1 MTDSTADGSD
11 RQDRIGPYKLLELLG
26 EGGMG
31 EVWLAEQ
38 SDPVHRRV
46 ALKVIKLGMDT
57 KQVLARLEAER
68 QALAVMDHPNIARFY
83 DGGATET
90 GRPYFVMELVHGTSL
105 TDYCDTYRL
114 TTDDRIR
121 LFTEICQ
128 AVQHAHH
135 KGVVHRD
142 LKPSNVLVGVKD
154 DHPVVKI
161 IDFGIAKALGQ
172 ELTDRTL
179 VTQMGQ
185 IIGTPEYMSPEQAE
199 MSGLDVDTRTDV
211 YSLGVMLYELL
222 VGARP
227 FDLRVRADQAVR
239 HAIRETEVPR
249 PSTRLTSL
257 GGTQDT
263 VARHRRTTVEA
274 LKRELSSDLDWVI
287 LKAMEKDRTRRYETA
302 NELAQDLERHLRH
315 EPVLARAPS
324 ARYRLGKFV
333 KRHRM
338 GVAAGTAVV
347 AALVI
352 GLSLATVGM
361 VRAQRAERRAEQE
374 ADAARQVSDFLV
386 ELFEVSDPSEA
397 RGNTITA
404 REVLDRGAERI
415 EAELAEQP
423 ALQGRM
429 MDVMGGVYTSLGL
442 YRDAEPLIQQGL
454 DVRQNALGNDHPD
467 VAESLHRLAWLYRSL
482 RRYDEA
488 LPLAEESV
496 RIREAALGP
505 QDPDYA
511 MSLQLLGMV
520 QRDQGDFDAGQRN
533 LERSLE
539 IRERALG
546 PEHLSVS
553 MSLYHL
559 GWLQVRRGDNRR
571 AQELYLRA
579 CRIMENELGPES
591 FQTGWC
597 FNDLAAATDNL
608 GEYDSAR
615 EYYERALGIF
625 ESVLT
630 PDHPNIGALLN
641 NFAGFLAR
649 TGDSQGARRTYER
662 ALSIREAAFGPDH
675 PTTAEALT
683 NLGLQLQYDGEYNEA
698 RRLYERALRINE
710 TAFGPESGGVAGTLN
725 NLGYLLR
732 YVGEFEE
739 ARSHLTR
746 CLRIQEETLGP
757 EHPGLTQVL
766 SNLGFL
772 FRDLRQYGEA
782 IANLERAVEIT
793 EDAWGPDHVRT
804 KTQMLYAVSPMI
816 ESGEFER
823 ALQTL
828 AQTRGIQTD
837 DPDRQYEFFWR
848 IPWEEARIRLGMGD
862 RAAADSLFHAALEL
876 FGQRNGE
883 ESDVFAEMQA
893 RFWAMKGDQAQSL
906 EWFKESLRRGRR
918 DPWLLRNPELDL
930 IRSHPEYEALADQI
944 RAELRG

>member
-1 MTDSTADGSD
+1 
-11 RQDRIGPYKLLELLG
+11 
-26 EGGMG
+26 
-31 EVWLAEQ
+31 
-38 SDPVHRRV
+38 V

-90 GRPYFVMELVHGTSL
+90 DRPYFVMELVRGISL
-105 TDYCDTYRL
+105 IEYCDTNRL

-142 LKPSNVLVGVKD
+142 LKPSNVLVAVAD
-154 DHPVVKI
+154 DRPVVKI

-227 FDLRVRADQAVR
+227 FDLESRADQAIR

-257 GGTQDT
+257 GGTQEA

-324 ARYRLGKFV
+324 GRYRLGKFV

-338 GVAAGTAVV
+338 GVAAGGAVV
-347 AALVI
+347 AALVV
-352 GLSLATVGM
+352 GLSMATVGM

-374 ADAARQVSDFLV
+374 AEAAKQVSDFLV

-429 MDVMGGVYTSLGL
+429 MDVMGGVYTGLGL
-442 YRDAEPLIQQGL
+442 YRDAEPLIQRGL
-454 DVRQNALGNDHPD
+454 DVRRAALGEDHPD
-467 VAESLHRLAWLYRSL
+467 VAESLHRLGWLYRSQW
-482 RRYDEA
+482 RYQEA
-488 LPLAEESV
+488 LPLAEEAA
-496 RIREAALGP
+496 RIRRVALGP
-505 QDPDYA
+505 LDPEYA
-511 MSLQLLGMV
+511 TALQLVGMI
-520 QRDQGDFDAGQRN
+520 QRDLGDFDTAEETLRH
-533 LERSLE
+533 SLQ
-539 IRERALG
+539 IREEVLG
-546 PEHLSVS
+546 PEHLAVS

-579 CRIMENELGPES
+579 CQIMENELGPETYE
-591 FQTGWC
+591 TGWC
-597 FNDLAAATDNL
+597 FNDLAVATDNL
-608 GEYDSAR
+608 GEYGSAR
-615 EYYERALGIF
+615 ESYERALEIF

-630 PDHPNIGALLN
+630 PDHPSLGALLN
-641 NFAGFLAR
+641 NFAGFLGR
-649 TGDSQGARRTYER
+649 TGDLQGAIRAYER

-675 PTTAEALT
+675 PTTAEALA
-683 NLGLQLQYDGEYNEA
+683 NLGLQLQYAGEYHEA
-698 RRLYERALRINE
+698 QRLYERALRIQE
-710 TAFGPESGGVAGTLN
+710 TAFGLDSEGVAGTLN

-739 ARSHLTR
+739 ARSYLTR

-757 EHPGLTQVL
+757 MHPDLTQVVT
-766 SNLGFL
+766 NLGFL
-772 FRDLRQYGEA
+772 FRDLRQYDEA
-782 IANLERAVEIT
+782 INFFERAVEIT
-793 EDAWGPDHVRT
+793 EDAFGPDHVQT
-804 KTQMLYAVSPMI
+804 KTQMLHTASPMI
-816 ESGEFER
+816 ESGRFEEALESLAR
-823 ALQTL
+823 A
-828 AQTRGIQTD
+828 RRIRTD
-837 DPDRQYEFFWR
+837 ETETQYGLHWR
-848 IPWEEARIRLGMGD
+848 IPWEEARARLGLGEQ
-862 RAAADSLFHAALEL
+862 AAADSLFQEAFAVLRETH
-876 FGQRNGE
+876 GE
-883 ESDVFAEMQA
+883 ESDAYAEMLA
-893 RFWAMKGDQAQSL
+893 RFWALKGDQAQSL
-906 EWFKESLRRGRR
+906 DWFKESLRRGRR

-930 IRSHPEYEALADQI
+930 IRSHPEYEGLADQI
-944 RAELRG
+944 RVDLRG